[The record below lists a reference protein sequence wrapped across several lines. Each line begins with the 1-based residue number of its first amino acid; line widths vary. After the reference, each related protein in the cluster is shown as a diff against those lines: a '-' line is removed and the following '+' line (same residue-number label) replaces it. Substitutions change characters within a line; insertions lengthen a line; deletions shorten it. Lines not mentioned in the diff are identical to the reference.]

1 MKHYLRSKKAILL
14 DMNSTFL
21 FGEDR
26 FGTEQDYFIAY
37 QQFGGNLTKQRTHR
51 LIQAC
56 FEYLA
61 ERYPNYQ
68 QQFPSVAD
76 TLRQLAK
83 DLPESEI
90 TSLTNTFAYHE
101 RGYLPREYAQALQQL
116 SQVFRLGAVIDIWAP
131 KDTWLSYIKQQQVLH
146 LFEVMSFSSD
156 HGYVKPSPYGFQLAL
171 KAMQLA
177 PQEAVFIGDSVRRDL
192 AGAKAAGMD
201 CILVGGATSPQA
213 IASFA
218 SLLSFCEFVCV

>member
-21 FGEDR
+21 FGEDH

-37 QQFGGNLTKQRTHR
+37 QQFGGNLTKQHTNS
-51 LIQAC
+51 LIQNC

-61 ERYPNYQ
+61 ERYPDYQ
-68 QQFPSVAD
+68 QQFPTVAVAI
-76 TLRQLAK
+76 RQFAK

-101 RGYLPREYAQALQQL
+101 RGYLPSEYAQALWQL

-131 KDTWLSYIKQQQVLH
+131 KDHWLSYLKQQQVLH
-146 LFEVMSFSSD
+146 FFEVMSFSSE
-156 HGYVKPSPYGFQLAL
+156 HGHVKPSPYGFQLVL
-171 KAMQLA
+171 KAIQLA
-177 PQEAVFIGDSVRRDL
+177 PEEVVFIGDSVRRDL
-192 AGAKAAGMD
+192 AGAKTVGID

-213 IASFA
+213 LASFA
-218 SLLSFCEFVCV
+218 NLLNFCESVCT